1 MLPVATRG
9 REGST
14 ESMMIPWTTCA
25 SMLVRVAHAHTHHR
39 SHWPKLR
46 RKEKPWQPTC
56 LSPSQLTNQKPK
68 TKNKNVFRVFF
79 FFADS
84 TREPTLFSPFRIRL
98 TSPFYGGAPRPHTL
112 THTLPTN
119 QPSPTRMSPGTHPP
133 LGASRATERE
143 VQVPPYLINLYYS
156 LN

>member
-79 FFADS
+79 FCRFNKRAH
-84 TREPTLFSPFRIRL
+84 PFFPISDKAHL
-98 TSPFYGGAPRPHTL
+98 AVLWWGPSAPHA
-112 THTLPTN
+112 HAHFTN
-119 QPSPTRMSPGTHPP
+119 QPTITHSHVTWDPPSPWSKSSNGKGSASTTLLNQP
-133 LGASRATERE
+133 LLFT
-143 VQVPPYLINLYYS
+143 
-156 LN
+156 